1 MYGSFNISNFF
12 LCDENVISPS
22 PGPQIRKISKI
33 DFIVKLI
40 TTSDVCYCLLSDNFK
55 QRGKIKDKEIG
66 GKRNGME
73 K

>member
-1 MYGSFNISNFF
+1 MF
-12 LCDENVISPS
+12 VIVF
-22 PGPQIRKISKI
+22 K
-33 DFIVKLI
+33 
-40 TTSDVCYCLLSDNFK
+40 LSDNFK